1 MVDIKKIISKKVGI
15 YERKIEMLQEKI
27 MLLGDKDTSELRE
40 EMMEWYYKDE
50 ELLDLLQEIVRREK
64 EDD

>member
-1 MVDIKKIISKKVGI
+1 MDIKKIISRRVGI
-15 YERKIEMLQEKI
+15 YERKIEVLQEKI
-27 MLLGDKDTSELRE
+27 MLLGDNDTSKLKED
-40 EMMEWYYKDE
+40 MMKWYYRDE